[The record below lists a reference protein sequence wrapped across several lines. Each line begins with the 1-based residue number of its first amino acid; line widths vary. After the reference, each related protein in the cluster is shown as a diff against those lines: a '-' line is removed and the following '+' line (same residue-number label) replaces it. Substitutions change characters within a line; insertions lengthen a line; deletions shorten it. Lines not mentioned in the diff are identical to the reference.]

1 MPTDFFNTLS
11 SLVQEELS
19 LYKSLE
25 LLVDDEEAR
34 VRESDMEGLLDV
46 LQRKQAIISR
56 QEDLLERWNK
66 ISESLGI
73 SDGREGPVFWNS
85 IAVRIGESGYNQ
97 IVCNINDIRELGQKL
112 LHKEGEIRKA
122 LEDHLAEMR
131 ATLLKMGRNRA
142 AMKSY
147 SQGMTAF

>member
-25 LLVDDEEAR
+25 LLVNDEEAR
-34 VRESDMEGLLDV
+34 VSESDMEGLLDV
-46 LQRKQAIISR
+46 LKRKQAIISR

-73 SDGREGPVFWNS
+73 SDGREGPAFWDS

-97 IVCNINDIRELGQKL
+97 IIGSIKDIREIGQKL

-122 LEDHLAEMR
+122 LEEHLAEMR

-147 SQGMTAF
+147 SQGMTAY